1 MIFLQTENGDGFR
14 MSSSALHLLW
24 TLFLLLLHQFHLRSS
39 GIRSRRLGT
48 TALEDVCFSLFALHN
63 KYSNREMVLI
73 AVVIGMSCISVVVVF
88 QSLSCVGLFGN
99 PVTVAHQ
106 APLSIG
112 FSRQEYWRGFPIPPP
127 GDLPNPEIKPT
138 SPALA
143 GTFFTTEPPGKTFQ
157 SPIGSFN
164 SDNWFF
170 SREAGSTSSRT
181 LHYHSFWSFVIAFQ
195 LWCLLS
201 FHCQACFHFV
211 LKDGDDSFGRIV
223 LSLYL
228 CVEECMLNWE

>member
-1 MIFLQTENGDGFR
+1 
-14 MSSSALHLLW
+14 MSSNELHLLC

-48 TALEDVCFSLFALHN
+48 TALEDVCFSLFALNN
-63 KYSNREMVLI
+63 KHSNREMVLI
-73 AVVIGMSCISVVVVF
+73 AVVIGMSCMSVGGGGGVH
-88 QSLSCVGLFGN
+88 SLSCVLLFCN
-99 PVTVAHQ
+99 PVTVPHQ

-112 FSRQEYWRGFPIPPP
+112 FSRQEYWSGLPIPPP
-127 GDLPNPEIKPT
+127 GNLPNPEIKPT
-138 SPALA
+138 PLALA
-143 GTFFTTEPPGKTFQ
+143 GAFFTTETPEKTFQ

-211 LKDGDDSFGRIV
+211 LKDGDDSFGRIIS
-223 LSLYL
+223 SLYQ

>member
-1 MIFLQTENGDGFR
+1 
-14 MSSSALHLLW
+14 MSSSALHLLC
-24 TLFLLLLHQFHLRSS
+24 TLFLFQLRSS

-48 TALEDVCFSLFALHN
+48 TALDDVCFSLFALNN
-63 KYSNREMVLI
+63 KHSNREMVLI
-73 AVVIGMSCISVVVVF
+73 AVVIGMSCMSVGGGGVH
-88 QSLSCVGLFGN
+88 SLSCVRLFCN
-99 PVTVAHQ
+99 PMTVPHQ

-112 FSRQEYWRGFPIPPP
+112 FSRQEYWSGLPIPSP
-127 GDLPNPEIKPT
+127 GDLPKPEIKPM
-138 SPALA
+138 SPALSGA
-143 GTFFTTEPPGKTFQ
+143 FFTTEPLGKTFQ

-223 LSLYL
+223 SALYQ
-228 CVEECMLNWE
+228 CVKECMLNWE